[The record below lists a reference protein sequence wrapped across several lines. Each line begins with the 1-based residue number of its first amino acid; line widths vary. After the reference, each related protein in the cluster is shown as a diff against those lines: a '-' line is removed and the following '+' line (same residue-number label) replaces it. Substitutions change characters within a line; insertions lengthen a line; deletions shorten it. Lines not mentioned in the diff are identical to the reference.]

1 MKDNKFY
8 ACDRHLDKAFDHF
21 LDENEV
27 FPYLEK
33 ISIGTCS
40 YCDCPAKYVLKLKE
54 EDGSPQLL

>member
-1 MKDNKFY
+1 MLDSKMY
-8 ACDRHLDKAFDHF
+8 TCDQHLDKAFDHF

-40 YCDCPAKYVLKLKE
+40 YCDCPAKYVLSVTS
-54 EDGSPQLL
+54 EDGHTQ